1 LRFGIIFVVRYNK
14 KHHPISV
21 MKKVILSLTCAAM
34 MPMLSQAQSVGDI
47 LNKLGGSSSGSKT
60 TTGSSS
66 SSNGKGTSLSFL
78 GNSEIA
84 SGLQEALKVGAQTAT
99 SNLMKT
105 NGFFGNSL
113 IKIMMPPQVQ
123 QIEAKLRQFGL
134 GSVAD
139 KAILAMNRA
148 AEDASGKALP
158 ILTNAITSMSIQD
171 GLAILQGGNTA
182 ATDYLRGKTTSQLT
196 AAFRPVISASMSKY
210 NVEQLWNNVFSTYNK
225 LPIIKDKVN
234 TDITGYVTDRALSG
248 LFTTIGQE
256 EKKIRQDPAATA
268 NNLITR
274 VFTAK

>member
-1 LRFGIIFVVRYNK
+1 
-14 KHHPISV
+14 
-21 MKKVILSLTCAAM
+21 MKKIVLSLICAAG
-34 MPMLSQAQSVGDI
+34 MPMLAQAQSVGDI
-47 LNKLGGSSSGSKT
+47 LNKINGSGSKSSSGS
-60 TTGSSS
+60 SSS
-66 SSNGKGTSLSFL
+66 TSSGQSTPLSFL

-84 SGLQEALKVGAQTAT
+84 SGLQEALKVGAKNATA
-99 SNLMKT
+99 NLMKT

-113 IKIMMPPQVQ
+113 IKILMPPQVQ

-171 GLAILQGGNTA
+171 GVSILKGGNTA
-182 ATDYLRGKTTSQLT
+182 ATDYLRGKTTAQLT
-196 AAFRPVISASMSKY
+196 DAFRPVISASMNKY
-210 NVEQLWNNVFSTYNK
+210 NVEQLWANVFSTYNK

-234 TDITGYVTDRALSG
+234 TDITGYVTERALSG
-248 LFTTIGQE
+248 VFTTIGQE
-256 EKKIRQDPAATA
+256 EKKIRQDPAGTA